1 MRALEDQV
9 RVEFEASLQYI
20 LMAAHFDQVSR
31 GWVQGGGAGWRGG
44 EGAGERPSLEALDSR
59 RCAGHGQPAQPGQH
73 VLGARRRGEGP
84 CHPVH
89 EGGVTA

>member
-20 LMAAHFDQVSR
+20 LMAAHFDQVR
-31 GWVQGGGAGWRGG
+31 PGLGTGREGLGGGG
-44 EGAGERPSLEALDSR
+44 EGAGERPFLEALDSR
-59 RCAGHGQPAQPGQH
+59 RCAGHCQPAQPGQH

-84 CHPVH
+84 RHPVH